1 MTVTDRTAAPATGP
15 TAAPGPAW
23 LPAAITR
30 GTVVL
35 AVANLIANMGI
46 VLTGGAV
53 RLTGSGLG
61 CPTWPKCTPDSLVN
75 TAEMGIHGVIEFG
88 NRTLT
93 GVLGILALLMVAW
106 LWRLRTSH
114 REAFLLAVGIL
125 VGVVFQA
132 VLGGITVLTQL
143 NPWIVGAHFVA
154 SGIMIAIAAMLCQ
167 RVRDEHRH
175 GAGHALV
182 DGTTTAGT
190 RLGAWAILAVSAV
203 MVVLGTVVTG
213 TGPHSGDPE
222 AVRHGFD
229 AVLVTRLH
237 AIPVYPLVAAAIVT
251 AVLVFR
257 TAGSSRAQRSTILM
271 VLGVIV
277 YQGVVGYWQHFTGLP
292 EGVVILHLL
301 GSVLTIGAVVS
312 FWQRQHSRY
321 VTPGAPRTAAAGQAA
336 ARV

>member
-1 MTVTDRTAAPATGP
+1 MTVTDRSSSTAERTGTAPRLASGP
-15 TAAPGPAW
+15 DR
-23 LPAAITR
+23 LPTSITT

-35 AVANLIANMGI
+35 AVANLVANMGI

-93 GVLGILALLMVAW
+93 GVLGILAILMVVW
-106 LWRLRTSH
+106 LWRLRESH

-125 VGVVFQA
+125 GGVVFQA

-143 NPWIVGAHFVA
+143 NPWIVGGHFVA

-175 GAGHALV
+175 GPGYALV
-182 DGTTTAGT
+182 DGATTPGT
-190 RLGAWAILAVSAV
+190 RLGARVVLAVSAV

-213 TGPHSGDPE
+213 TGPHSGDPD

-229 AVLVTRLH
+229 ALLVTRLH
-237 AIPVYPLVAAAIVT
+237 AIPVYPLVLAAIVT

-257 TAGSSRAQRSTILM
+257 TAGASRAQRATILM

-277 YQGVVGYWQHFTGLP
+277 YQGAVGYWQHFTGLP
-292 EGVVILHLL
+292 EGVVVLHLL

-312 FWQRQHSRY
+312 CWQRQTSRY
-321 VTPGAPRTAAAGQAA
+321 VTPGTAEGV

>member
-1 MTVTDRTAAPATGP
+1 MSVTDRTAAPAHGAGLASGPDWLP
-15 TAAPGPAW
+15 TA
-23 LPAAITR
+23 ITQ

-106 LWRLRTSH
+106 VWRLRRSH
-114 REAFLLAVGIL
+114 REVFLLSVGIL
-125 VGVVFQA
+125 AGVVFQA

-143 NPWIVGAHFVA
+143 NPWIVGGHFVA
-154 SGIMIAIAAMLCQ
+154 SGVMIAIAAMLCQ

-182 DGTTTAGT
+182 DGTTTSGT
-190 RLGAWAILAVSAV
+190 RLGALAVLVLATV

-213 TGPHSGDPE
+213 TGPHSGDPD

-229 AVLVTRLH
+229 ALVVTRLH
-237 AIPVYPLVAAAIVT
+237 ALPVYPLVVVAVLT
-251 AVLVFR
+251 AVLVAK
-257 TAGSSRAQRSTILM
+257 TAGASPAQRSTAFM

-277 YQGVVGYWQHFTGLP
+277 YQGAVGYWQHFTGLP
-292 EGVVILHLL
+292 EGVVVLHLL

-312 FWQRQHSRY
+312 LWQRQHSRY
-321 VTPGAPRTAAAGQAA
+321 VTPGAPRA
-336 ARV
+336 

>member
-1 MTVTDRTAAPATGP
+1 M
-15 TAAPGPAW
+15 
-23 LPAAITR
+23 
-30 GTVVL
+30 
-35 AVANLIANMGI
+35 
-46 VLTGGAV
+46 
-53 RLTGSGLG
+53 
-61 CPTWPKCTPDSLVN
+61 
-75 TAEMGIHGVIEFG
+75 
-88 NRTLT
+88 
-93 GVLGILALLMVAW
+93 
-106 LWRLRTSH
+106 
-114 REAFLLAVGIL
+114 
-125 VGVVFQA
+125 
-132 VLGGITVLTQL
+132 
-143 NPWIVGAHFVA
+143 
-154 SGIMIAIAAMLCQ
+154 
-167 RVRDEHRH
+167 
-175 GAGHALV
+175 
-182 DGTTTAGT
+182 
-190 RLGAWAILAVSAV
+190 AVSAV

>member
-1 MTVTDRTAAPATGP
+1 MTVTDRPAAPLHGAGLASGP
-15 TAAPGPAW
+15 DW
-23 LPAAITR
+23 LPSAITKS
-30 GTVVL
+30 TVVL
-35 AVANLIANMGI
+35 AVANLVANMGI

-61 CPTWPKCTPDSLVN
+61 CPTWPKCTPESLVN

-93 GVLGILALLMVAW
+93 GVLGILALLLVAW
-106 LWRLRTSH
+106 VWRLRQSH
-114 REAFLLAVGIL
+114 REVFLLSVGIL
-125 VGVVFQA
+125 AGVVFQA
-132 VLGGITVLTQL
+132 VLGGITVLTRL
-143 NPWIVGAHFVA
+143 NPWIVGGHFIV

-175 GAGHALV
+175 GAGYALV
-182 DGTTTAGT
+182 DGTTTSAT
-190 RLGAWAILAVSAV
+190 RRGAWAILALSVL

-213 TGPHSGDPE
+213 TGPHSGDPD

-229 AVLVTRLH
+229 ALVVTRFH
-237 AIPVYPLVAAAIVT
+237 ALPVYPLVFACVVT
-251 AVLVFR
+251 AVLVLK
-257 TAGSSRAQRSTILM
+257 TAGASQAQRTTILM

-277 YQGVVGYWQHFTGLP
+277 YQGAVGYWQHLTGLP

-312 FWQRQHSRY
+312 FWQRQTSRY
-321 VTPGAPRTAAAGQAA
+321 VTPGAPLA
-336 ARV
+336 